1 MVNVLIADD
10 NIYYAKLLM
19 DLINDEEV
27 RVCNIAITGKEALN
41 IIQKSNNIDVI
52 LLNLKTFYKFLNFS
66 FLLCSWMCFSIYIF

>member
-52 LLNLKTFYKFLNFS
+52 LLNLKMPIYNRNGDNGYS
-66 FLLCSWMCFSIYIF
+66 FKEGQKGI